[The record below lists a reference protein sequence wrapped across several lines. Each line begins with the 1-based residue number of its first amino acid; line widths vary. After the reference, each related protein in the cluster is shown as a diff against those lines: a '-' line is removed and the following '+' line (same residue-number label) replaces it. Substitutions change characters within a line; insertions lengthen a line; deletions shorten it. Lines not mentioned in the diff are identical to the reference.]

1 MRCRKLIL
9 LLFLI
14 FSLYSFVLSHELP
27 KQGHDHYSFKVLQEA
42 VNGDY
47 LMRDD
52 VERLLS
58 KLRFS
63 NCSDG
68 REMDYRKVKYT
79 FALYHKYDKYSFNL
93 AVYKCTRFS

>member
-1 MRCRKLIL
+1 MRCQKLSL

-27 KQGHDHYSFKVLQEA
+27 KQGHDHYSFKVLQES
-42 VNGDY
+42 VNGDS
-47 LMRDD
+47 LMPDD

-63 NCSDG
+63 NCSDDSKKV
-68 REMDYRKVKYT
+68 DYRKVKYT
-79 FALYHKYDKYSFNL
+79 FKLY
-93 AVYKCTRFS
+93 RE